1 MPQPKIESILPNY
14 KNTFE
19 TSYIKAEPKKSK
31 EEQKRD
37 AEKIQKEWE
46 KNRQQ
51 NPSFIK

>member
-1 MPQPKIESILPNY
+1 MPQPKIEYINSFD
-14 KNTFE
+14 TAQ
-19 TSYIKAEPKKSK
+19 IKAEPKKSK